1 MPKVS
6 DSYREARRDEIA
18 RAALRC
24 IERSGFNDAT
34 IADIVRESG
43 LSAGAIYSNFTNKG
57 ELARYIVAH
66 FLGVRREELE
76 AAGRRGEVRSPREL
90 LEFMLAAYRE
100 AAVHGVVPLQFWA
113 AAAVDGMLRG
123 QLDDTIG
130 EIRSSLT
137 VAVTPWVAA
146 QPEPP
151 ETAQVVRGIMGLAQ
165 GYITFITVTGKIE
178 LDDYLVGVALV
189 TRT

>member
-24 IERSGFNDAT
+24 IERSGFSDAT

-43 LSAGAIYSNFTNKG
+43 LSAGAIYSNFTNKA

-76 AAGRRGEVRSPREL
+76 AAGRRGEIRSPREL
-90 LEFMLAAYRE
+90 LLFMLAAYQD
-100 AAVHGVVPLQFWA
+100 ADVHGAVPLQFWA
-113 AAAVDGMLRG
+113 AAAVDPQLRA
-123 QLDDTIG
+123 QLDETIDG
-130 EIRSSLT
+130 IRSSLA
-137 VAVTPWVAA
+137 VAIAPWAAA

-151 ETAQVVRGIMGLAQ
+151 EVARVVRGIMGLAQ
-165 GYITFITVTGKIE
+165 GYITFVTVTQGVD
-178 LDDYLVGVALV
+178 LDEYLAGVGLV
-189 TRT
+189 VG